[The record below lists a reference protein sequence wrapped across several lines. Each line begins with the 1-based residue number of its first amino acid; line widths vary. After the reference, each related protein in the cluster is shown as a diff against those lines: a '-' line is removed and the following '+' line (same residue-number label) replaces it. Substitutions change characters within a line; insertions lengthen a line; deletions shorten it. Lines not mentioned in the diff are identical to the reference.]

1 MKRILTGLKPSGELT
16 LGSLIGCINQMVK
29 LQDEYDSFMFVPDM
43 HAITVKQDPK
53 MLRERIRKNV
63 ALYLACGV
71 DPDKNTIYLQSENLY
86 HANLSWVLECT
97 TYMGEASRMTQY
109 KDKSSKGENV
119 TVGLFTYPIL
129 MAADILLYDADY
141 VPVGI
146 DQKQHVELARDIALR
161 FNKTYGDTFKM
172 PEPMMSEV
180 GVKIMDL
187 QEPTKKMSKS
197 DETYK
202 GVILLLD
209 DEKTIRKK
217 IMSAVTDSDNK
228 IYYDKDNKPG
238 VSNLLTIYSYL
249 KNISIEE
256 NKDIKY
262 LNDYDIIKIVYVTPY
277 DYYRSDLIES
287 TLENVNDRDKE
298 NIINL
303 LNIFDPDVVDFKLV
317 KKFNTGRSYI
327 YIDHNVYGTTPLFSF
342 GDSIKKIFT
351 LATAMISAKGGILL
365 VDEIES
371 AIHKNH
377 INKVFNSIIKIC
389 KEYKVQL
396 ICTTHS
402 LEAIDGI
409 ILSLGNQIDLLSC
422 FRIEVYNNK
431 TYYTKF
437 SGDRLK
443 DIRNLLGQD
452 VR

>member
-217 IMSAVTDSDNK
+217 IMSAVTDNDNK

-238 VSNLLTIYSYL
+238 VSNLLTIYSSL

-256 NKDIKY
+256 AEDYFKDYNYGNFKKEVADLVVSVLSNIQTKY
-262 LNDYDIIKIVYVTPY
+262 N
-277 DYYRSDLIES
+277 E
-287 TLENVNDRDKE
+287 
-298 NIINL
+298 IINGTML
-303 LNIFDPDVVDFKLV
+303 DDILDKGREKTCEIAKEKTLDVFRKVGL
-317 KKFNTGRSYI
+317 GR
-327 YIDHNVYGTTPLFSF
+327 N
-342 GDSIKKIFT
+342 
-351 LATAMISAKGGILL
+351 
-365 VDEIES
+365 
-371 AIHKNH
+371 
-377 INKVFNSIIKIC
+377 
-389 KEYKVQL
+389 
-396 ICTTHS
+396 
-402 LEAIDGI
+402 
-409 ILSLGNQIDLLSC
+409 
-422 FRIEVYNNK
+422 
-431 TYYTKF
+431 
-437 SGDRLK
+437 
-443 DIRNLLGQD
+443 
-452 VR
+452 

>member
-1 MKRILTGLKPSGELT
+1 MRKRCNMKRILTGLKPSGELT

-238 VSNLLTIYSYL
+238 VSNLLTIYSSL

-256 NKDIKY
+256 AEDYFKDYNYGNFKKEVADLVVSVLSNIQTKY
-262 LNDYDIIKIVYVTPY
+262 N
-277 DYYRSDLIES
+277 E
-287 TLENVNDRDKE
+287 
-298 NIINL
+298 IINGTML
-303 LNIFDPDVVDFKLV
+303 DDILDKGREKTCEIAKEKTLDVFRKVGL
-317 KKFNTGRSYI
+317 GR
-327 YIDHNVYGTTPLFSF
+327 N
-342 GDSIKKIFT
+342 
-351 LATAMISAKGGILL
+351 
-365 VDEIES
+365 
-371 AIHKNH
+371 
-377 INKVFNSIIKIC
+377 
-389 KEYKVQL
+389 
-396 ICTTHS
+396 
-402 LEAIDGI
+402 
-409 ILSLGNQIDLLSC
+409 
-422 FRIEVYNNK
+422 
-431 TYYTKF
+431 
-437 SGDRLK
+437 
-443 DIRNLLGQD
+443 
-452 VR
+452 

>member
-1 MKRILTGLKPSGELT
+1 MRKRCNMKRILTGLKPSGELT

-238 VSNLLTIYSYL
+238 VSNLLTIYSSL

-256 NKDIKY
+256 AENYFKDYNYGNFKKEVADLVVSVLSNIQTKY
-262 LNDYDIIKIVYVTPY
+262 N
-277 DYYRSDLIES
+277 E
-287 TLENVNDRDKE
+287 
-298 NIINL
+298 IINGTML
-303 LNIFDPDVVDFKLV
+303 DDILDEGREKTCEIAKEKTLDVFRKVGL
-317 KKFNTGRSYI
+317 GR
-327 YIDHNVYGTTPLFSF
+327 N
-342 GDSIKKIFT
+342 
-351 LATAMISAKGGILL
+351 
-365 VDEIES
+365 
-371 AIHKNH
+371 
-377 INKVFNSIIKIC
+377 
-389 KEYKVQL
+389 
-396 ICTTHS
+396 
-402 LEAIDGI
+402 
-409 ILSLGNQIDLLSC
+409 
-422 FRIEVYNNK
+422 
-431 TYYTKF
+431 
-437 SGDRLK
+437 
-443 DIRNLLGQD
+443 
-452 VR
+452 

>member
-238 VSNLLTIYSYL
+238 VSNLLTIYSSL
-249 KNISIEE
+249 ENISIEE
-256 NKDIKY
+256 AEDYFKDYNYGNFKKEVADLVVSVLSNIQTKY
-262 LNDYDIIKIVYVTPY
+262 N
-277 DYYRSDLIES
+277 E
-287 TLENVNDRDKE
+287 
-298 NIINL
+298 IINGTML
-303 LNIFDPDVVDFKLV
+303 DDILDKGREKTCEIAKEKTLDVFRKVGL
-317 KKFNTGRSYI
+317 GR
-327 YIDHNVYGTTPLFSF
+327 N
-342 GDSIKKIFT
+342 
-351 LATAMISAKGGILL
+351 
-365 VDEIES
+365 
-371 AIHKNH
+371 
-377 INKVFNSIIKIC
+377 
-389 KEYKVQL
+389 
-396 ICTTHS
+396 
-402 LEAIDGI
+402 
-409 ILSLGNQIDLLSC
+409 
-422 FRIEVYNNK
+422 
-431 TYYTKF
+431 
-437 SGDRLK
+437 
-443 DIRNLLGQD
+443 
-452 VR
+452 

>member
-238 VSNLLTIYSYL
+238 VSNLLTIYSSL

-256 NKDIKY
+256 AENYFKDYNYGNFKKEVADVVVSVLSNIQDKY
-262 LNDYDIIKIVYVTPY
+262 N
-277 DYYRSDLIES
+277 E
-287 TLENVNDRDKE
+287 
-298 NIINL
+298 IINSSML
-303 LNIFDPDVVDFKLV
+303 DDILDKGREKTCEIAKEKTLDVFRKVGL
-317 KKFNTGRSYI
+317 GR
-327 YIDHNVYGTTPLFSF
+327 N
-342 GDSIKKIFT
+342 
-351 LATAMISAKGGILL
+351 
-365 VDEIES
+365 
-371 AIHKNH
+371 
-377 INKVFNSIIKIC
+377 
-389 KEYKVQL
+389 
-396 ICTTHS
+396 
-402 LEAIDGI
+402 
-409 ILSLGNQIDLLSC
+409 
-422 FRIEVYNNK
+422 
-431 TYYTKF
+431 
-437 SGDRLK
+437 
-443 DIRNLLGQD
+443 
-452 VR
+452 

>member
-238 VSNLLTIYSYL
+238 VSNLLTIYSSL

-256 NKDIKY
+256 AEDYFKDYNYGNFKKEVADLVVSVLSNIQTKY
-262 LNDYDIIKIVYVTPY
+262 N
-277 DYYRSDLIES
+277 E
-287 TLENVNDRDKE
+287 
-298 NIINL
+298 IINGTML
-303 LNIFDPDVVDFKLV
+303 DDILDEGREKTCEIAKEKTLDVFRKVGL
-317 KKFNTGRSYI
+317 GR
-327 YIDHNVYGTTPLFSF
+327 
-342 GDSIKKIFT
+342 K
-351 LATAMISAKGGILL
+351 
-365 VDEIES
+365 
-371 AIHKNH
+371 
-377 INKVFNSIIKIC
+377 
-389 KEYKVQL
+389 
-396 ICTTHS
+396 
-402 LEAIDGI
+402 
-409 ILSLGNQIDLLSC
+409 
-422 FRIEVYNNK
+422 
-431 TYYTKF
+431 
-437 SGDRLK
+437 
-443 DIRNLLGQD
+443 
-452 VR
+452 

>member
-209 DEKTIRKK
+209 DEKIIRKK

-238 VSNLLTIYSYL
+238 VSNLLTIYSSL

-256 NKDIKY
+256 AEDYFKDYNYGNFKKEVADLVVSVLSNIQTKY
-262 LNDYDIIKIVYVTPY
+262 N
-277 DYYRSDLIES
+277 E
-287 TLENVNDRDKE
+287 
-298 NIINL
+298 IINGTML
-303 LNIFDPDVVDFKLV
+303 DDILDEGREKTCEIAKEKTLDVFRKVGL
-317 KKFNTGRSYI
+317 GR
-327 YIDHNVYGTTPLFSF
+327 N
-342 GDSIKKIFT
+342 
-351 LATAMISAKGGILL
+351 
-365 VDEIES
+365 
-371 AIHKNH
+371 
-377 INKVFNSIIKIC
+377 
-389 KEYKVQL
+389 
-396 ICTTHS
+396 
-402 LEAIDGI
+402 
-409 ILSLGNQIDLLSC
+409 
-422 FRIEVYNNK
+422 
-431 TYYTKF
+431 
-437 SGDRLK
+437 
-443 DIRNLLGQD
+443 
-452 VR
+452 

>member
-238 VSNLLTIYSYL
+238 VSNLLTIYSSL

-256 NKDIKY
+256 SEDYFKDYNYGNFKKEVADLVVSVLSNIQTKY
-262 LNDYDIIKIVYVTPY
+262 N
-277 DYYRSDLIES
+277 E
-287 TLENVNDRDKE
+287 
-298 NIINL
+298 IINGTML
-303 LNIFDPDVVDFKLV
+303 DDILDEGREKTCEIAKEKTLDVFRKVGL
-317 KKFNTGRSYI
+317 GR
-327 YIDHNVYGTTPLFSF
+327 N
-342 GDSIKKIFT
+342 
-351 LATAMISAKGGILL
+351 
-365 VDEIES
+365 
-371 AIHKNH
+371 
-377 INKVFNSIIKIC
+377 
-389 KEYKVQL
+389 
-396 ICTTHS
+396 
-402 LEAIDGI
+402 
-409 ILSLGNQIDLLSC
+409 
-422 FRIEVYNNK
+422 
-431 TYYTKF
+431 
-437 SGDRLK
+437 
-443 DIRNLLGQD
+443 
-452 VR
+452 

>member
-238 VSNLLTIYSYL
+238 VSNLLTIYSSL

-256 NKDIKY
+256 AEDYFKDYNYGNFKKEVADLVVSVLSNIQTKY
-262 LNDYDIIKIVYVTPY
+262 N
-277 DYYRSDLIES
+277 E
-287 TLENVNDRDKE
+287 
-298 NIINL
+298 IINGTML
-303 LNIFDPDVVDFKLV
+303 DDILDKGREKTCEIAMEKTLDVFRKVGL
-317 KKFNTGRSYI
+317 GR
-327 YIDHNVYGTTPLFSF
+327 
-342 GDSIKKIFT
+342 K
-351 LATAMISAKGGILL
+351 
-365 VDEIES
+365 
-371 AIHKNH
+371 
-377 INKVFNSIIKIC
+377 
-389 KEYKVQL
+389 
-396 ICTTHS
+396 
-402 LEAIDGI
+402 
-409 ILSLGNQIDLLSC
+409 
-422 FRIEVYNNK
+422 
-431 TYYTKF
+431 
-437 SGDRLK
+437 
-443 DIRNLLGQD
+443 
-452 VR
+452 